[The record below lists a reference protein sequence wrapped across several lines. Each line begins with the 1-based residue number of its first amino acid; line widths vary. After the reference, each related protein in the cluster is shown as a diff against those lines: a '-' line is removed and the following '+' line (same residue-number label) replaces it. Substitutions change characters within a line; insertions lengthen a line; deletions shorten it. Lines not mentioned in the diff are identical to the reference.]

1 MIHSATGF
9 GTDRIIVLNEK
20 KKKGK
25 GGKSNSSSEVT
36 ATASFGLND
45 QKKKKPLGKRG
56 GKKKGKK
63 KDIEASQKNQEKDQ
77 SRETETLFTFLSNT
91 KSKDIVTL
99 DDISSNEDEMESLE
113 GSEKTNELQDD
124 LEDVLTG
131 AQYFFNGGQAHFHIE
146 SLNPKYFCKN
156 CGGTRQE

>member
-25 GGKSNSSSEVT
+25 GGKSKSSSEVT
-36 ATASFGLND
+36 ASASFGLDD
-45 QKKKKPLGKRG
+45 QKKKRTRGKRG

-63 KDIEASQKNQEKDQ
+63 KVKEATQKDPKKDQ
-77 SRETETLFTFLSNT
+77 SKATETLFTFLSDT

-99 DDISSNEDEMESLE
+99 DDISSNEDEMESMA
-113 GSEKTNELQDD
+113 GSETTNELQADFD
-124 LEDVLTG
+124 EVSTG
-131 AQYFFNGGQAHFHIE
+131 AQ
-146 SLNPKYFCKN
+146 
-156 CGGTRQE
+156 